1 MVTYMPK
8 LEQKTYT
15 FHVSGMHCNACILLT
30 ENELEG
36 IPYVTNAKSSLS
48 AHSVEVTG
56 AFGDKTP
63 AMIAEELT
71 KVLRPHGYSLSIER
85 MQKNAGWGDFVYA
98 LPIALVFIVGFA
110 MLQKAGLANLI
121 TSSSVSYGTAFIIG
135 LIASVSSCLAIVGG
149 LVLSLSASS
158 AKEGG

>member
-135 LIASVSSCLAIVGG
+135 LIEIGRAHV
-149 LVLSLSASS
+149 
-158 AKEGG
+158 